1 MSGLTYYAHKWIGDQ
16 VIARARWMSLHTDDP
31 TDVGSAAAEVS
42 TIGTNYGRI
51 DMAGKMSKI
60 DLASGRA
67 TLIGDVSVGP
77 PPLGVDWGL
86 ITHAGFW
93 DAETGGNMLM
103 SGPLQTAQDITSG
116 KQFQLLPGQFS
127 IGKTP

>member
-1 MSGLTYYAHKWIGDQ
+1 MSGLSLYAHKYVGDQ
-16 VIARARWMSLHTDDP
+16 LVALGRWMSLHTADP
-31 TDVGSAAAEVS
+31 TDAGSSAAEVPTS
-42 TIGTNYGRI
+42 GTNYARI
-51 DMAGKMSKI
+51 DMSGKMSAF
-60 DLASGRA
+60 DLASGRS
-67 TLIGDVSVGP
+67 TLIDNVDVGP

-86 ITHAGFW
+86 ITHAAFW
-93 DAETGGNMLM
+93 DAATGGNMIM